1 MDLLSIVKAA
11 SSAGCLEWMCMCMV
25 NSGLVISF
33 SLFYLV
39 LCLLLCK
46 SMIIIEFFPECWQL
60 SHRWKD

>member
-11 SSAGCLEWMCMCMV
+11 SSAGCLEWMCMYMV